1 MAHGGLLVKR
11 IILLSALI
19 SVLAVACGGAA
30 AEPTTTTSPTTT
42 SLATADATTTTA
54 SPTTT
59 IVPVSTTAATT
70 TTTVP
75 SIVPGQ
81 DADTDAIVDLYAV
94 VFDSLTT
101 YDQKAPFI
109 DDAEGLESTAANYTN
124 AGEGVGGIFL
134 EVKAVTVDG
143 STAAV
148 VYDLLFARN
157 PFVSAQD
164 GDAVLNDGQWQVTR
178 EFFCSIMESARV
190 GCPLG
195 G

>member
-1 MAHGGLLVKR
+1 MKR

-19 SVLAVACGGAA
+19 SVLAVACGGA

-59 IVPVSTTAATT
+59 TVPVSTTM
-70 TTTVP
+70 P
-75 SIVPGQ
+75 SITPGQ
-81 DADTDAIVDLYAV
+81 DADTDAIVKLYAV
-94 VFDSLTT
+94 VFDSSTA
-101 YDQKAPFI
+101 YEQKAPFI

-143 STAAV
+143 STAEV
-148 VYDLLFARN
+148 VYDLLFAGS

-164 GDAVLNDGQWQVTR
+164 GGAVLNDGQWQVTR